1 MEQKTLLKN
10 KKNQGNGGETMA
22 KRDDSV
28 KKKVPELRFKGF
40 TDDWEERKFSDIV
53 VRLNKSSNNNQLP
66 KVEFEDIIAG
76 EGRLN
81 KDISRKFDDRK
92 GTLFEPD
99 NILYGKLRP
108 YLKNWLFSDFKGIA
122 LGDFWVFKSI
132 NSEPKFVY
140 SLIQADNYQRVANDT
155 SGTKMP
161 RSDWK
166 KVSSSNFSIPTSL
179 EEQQKIGSFF
189 KQLDETIAL
198 HQRKLDLLKEQK
210 KGFLQKMFP
219 KNGEKVPELRFAGF
233 ADDWEQRKLNE
244 VSDIYDGTHQT
255 PKYQD
260 DGVMF
265 LSVENIKTLTSNKF
279 ISREAFEDEFKIRPQ
294 RGDVLMTRIGDIGT
308 ANVVETDE
316 DLAYY
321 VSLALFKSEELNPYF
336 LQASIY
342 APFVQDQIWKR
353 TLHIAFPKKIN
364 KNAIG
369 QVPINVST
377 LAEQTKIG
385 SFFKQLAKS
394 LPVALECGGY
404 PSW

>member
-1 MEQKTLLKN
+1 M
-10 KKNQGNGGETMA
+10 
-22 KRDDSV
+22 DS
-28 KKKVPELRFKGF
+28 KIPNIRFKGF
-40 TDDWEERKFSDIV
+40 TDAWEERKFSDIV

-189 KQLDETIAL
+189 KQLDDTIAL
-198 HQRKLDLLKEQK
+198 HQRKCDELKEMKKTLLKN
-210 KGFLQKMFP
+210 L
-219 KNGEKVPELRFAGF
+219 
-233 ADDWEQRKLNE
+233 
-244 VSDIYDGTHQT
+244 
-255 PKYQD
+255 
-260 DGVMF
+260 
-265 LSVENIKTLTSNKF
+265 F
-279 ISREAFEDEFKIRPQ
+279 I
-294 RGDVLMTRIGDIGT
+294 
-308 ANVVETDE
+308 
-316 DLAYY
+316 
-321 VSLALFKSEELNPYF
+321 
-336 LQASIY
+336 
-342 APFVQDQIWKR
+342 
-353 TLHIAFPKKIN
+353 
-364 KNAIG
+364 
-369 QVPINVST
+369 
-377 LAEQTKIG
+377 
-385 SFFKQLAKS
+385 
-394 LPVALECGGY
+394 
-404 PSW
+404 

>member
-1 MEQKTLLKN
+1 
-10 KKNQGNGGETMA
+10 MA
-22 KRDDSV
+22 KIDDSV
-28 KKKVPELRFKGF
+28 KKKVPELRFEGF
-40 TDDWEERKFSDIV
+40 ADDWEQRKLSDIV

-140 SLIQADNYQRVANDT
+140 SLIQSDNYQRVANDT

-189 KQLDETIAL
+189 KQLDDTISLHQRKLDLLKEQKKGYLQKMFPKNGAKVPELRFAGFADDWEERKLGDVLSERNDQTPETNEYPLMSFVQGKGVTPKGERYNRSFLVKDSEKKYKKTELGDFIYSSNNLETGSIGFNRTGKAVISPVYSIFESKKSRESQFIGIMSARKDFISKMVRFRQGVVYGQWRIHESDFLNIDMKMPNDKEQQLIISFFENIDKTIAL

-210 KGFLQKMFP
+210 KGFLQKMF
-219 KNGEKVPELRFAGF
+219 V
-233 ADDWEQRKLNE
+233 
-244 VSDIYDGTHQT
+244 
-255 PKYQD
+255 
-260 DGVMF
+260 
-265 LSVENIKTLTSNKF
+265 
-279 ISREAFEDEFKIRPQ
+279 
-294 RGDVLMTRIGDIGT
+294 
-308 ANVVETDE
+308 
-316 DLAYY
+316 
-321 VSLALFKSEELNPYF
+321 
-336 LQASIY
+336 
-342 APFVQDQIWKR
+342 
-353 TLHIAFPKKIN
+353 
-364 KNAIG
+364 
-369 QVPINVST
+369 
-377 LAEQTKIG
+377 
-385 SFFKQLAKS
+385 
-394 LPVALECGGY
+394 
-404 PSW
+404 

>member
-1 MEQKTLLKN
+1 MV
-10 KKNQGNGGETMA
+10 GTMA
-22 KRDDSV
+22 KIDDSV

-40 TDDWEERKFSDIV
+40 TDDWEQRKLSNESTITAGGDIDKAKLKEVGEYPIFANALTNDGTVGYYDSYYRVEAPAVTVTGRGDVGHAKARKVNFTPVVRLLAVKSNHDVDFLENAINNHKVLVESTGVPQLTAPQLGNYKIFFPTGEEQQKIGSFFKQLDDTIDLHQRKLDLLKEQKKGYLQKMFPKNGAKVPELRFAGFADDWEDRKLSDIV
-53 VRLNKSSNNNQLP
+53 VRLTKSSNNNQLP

-132 NSEPKFVY
+132 NSEPKFIY

-179 EEQQKIGSFF
+179 EEQEKIGSFF
-189 KQLDETIAL
+189 KQLDDTIAL

-210 KGFLQKMFP
+210 KGFLQKMF
-219 KNGEKVPELRFAGF
+219 V
-233 ADDWEQRKLNE
+233 
-244 VSDIYDGTHQT
+244 
-255 PKYQD
+255 
-260 DGVMF
+260 
-265 LSVENIKTLTSNKF
+265 
-279 ISREAFEDEFKIRPQ
+279 
-294 RGDVLMTRIGDIGT
+294 
-308 ANVVETDE
+308 
-316 DLAYY
+316 
-321 VSLALFKSEELNPYF
+321 
-336 LQASIY
+336 
-342 APFVQDQIWKR
+342 
-353 TLHIAFPKKIN
+353 
-364 KNAIG
+364 
-369 QVPINVST
+369 
-377 LAEQTKIG
+377 
-385 SFFKQLAKS
+385 
-394 LPVALECGGY
+394 
-404 PSW
+404 

>member
-1 MEQKTLLKN
+1 
-10 KKNQGNGGETMA
+10 
-22 KRDDSV
+22 DSV
-28 KKKVPELRFKGF
+28 KKKVPELRFAGF
-40 TDDWEERKFSDIV
+40 ADDWEERKFSDIV

-189 KQLDETIAL
+189 KQLDDTIAL

-233 ADDWEQRKLNE
+233 ADDWEERKL
-244 VSDIYDGTHQT
+244 
-255 PKYQD
+255 
-260 DGVMF
+260 
-265 LSVENIKTLTSNKF
+265 
-279 ISREAFEDEFKIRPQ
+279 
-294 RGDVLMTRIGDIGT
+294 GDVLSERNDQTPETNEYPLMSFVQGKGVTPKVERYNRSFLVKDSEKKYKKTELGDFIYSSNNLETGSIGFNRTGKAVISP
-308 ANVVETDE
+308 V
-316 DLAYY
+316 Y
-321 VSLALFKSEELNPYF
+321 SIFKSKKSRESQFIGIMSARKDFISKMVRFRQGVVYGQWRIHESDFLNIDMKMPN
-336 LQASIY
+336 
-342 APFVQDQIWKR
+342 DK
-353 TLHIAFPKKIN
+353 
-364 KNAIG
+364 
-369 QVPINVST
+369 
-377 LAEQTKIG
+377 EQQLII
-385 SFFKQLAKS
+385 SFFENIDNTI
-394 LPVALECGGY
+394 ALHQR
-404 PSW
+404 